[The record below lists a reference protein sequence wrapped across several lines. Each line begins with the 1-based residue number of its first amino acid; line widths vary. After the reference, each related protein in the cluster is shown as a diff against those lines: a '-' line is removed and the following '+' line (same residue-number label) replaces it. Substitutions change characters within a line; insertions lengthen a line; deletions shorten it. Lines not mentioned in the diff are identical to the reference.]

1 MARLED
7 CSDVPRSLRRLD
19 AFECRSDAKF
29 CKELTTSASLL
40 APRGATSVASNQ
52 HETPVSMPI
61 MEIANKLPAERSTPN
76 KRRTVF
82 LTCVSLL
89 LITAAILAWLNVGA
103 IERSLI
109 GLFGPPQVE
118 LHEAYSASADGPTLD
133 HSSFDSLLKKH
144 VDDDGWVDYEGLKG
158 EESRLDSYLQ
168 SVAAAPFDELGRDGK
183 LALLINGYN
192 ASTLKLILDHMPID
206 SIQDIPE
213 ADRWDAV
220 RWNIGGN
227 QWSLN
232 QIEHEQIRPKFVEP
246 RVHFA
251 LVCAAVG
258 CPPLRN
264 EAYEA
269 TRINDQLQDQT
280 EYVHEHSTWFAF
292 DPDSGKLQLTKLYS
306 WYGGDFEQA
315 AGSVSAFAARYSPAL
330 KQAIESGTA
339 SSPSWLPYDWKL
351 NSLKNK
357 QRR

>member
-1 MARLED
+1 
-7 CSDVPRSLRRLD
+7 
-19 AFECRSDAKF
+19 
-29 CKELTTSASLL
+29 
-40 APRGATSVASNQ
+40 
-52 HETPVSMPI
+52 
-61 MEIANKLPAERSTPN
+61 MEIANNQPAERSTAN
-76 KRRTVF
+76 KRRTMIFVS
-82 LTCVSLL
+82 VSLL
-89 LITAAILAWLNVGA
+89 LVTAAAFAWFNVGA

-118 LHEAYSASADGPTLD
+118 LREAYSANAAGPTMD

-144 VDDDGWVDYEGLKG
+144 VDDDGWVDYEGLEG
-158 EESRLDSYLQ
+158 EESKLDRYLQ
-168 SVAAAPFDELGRDGK
+168 SVAAAPFDEMGRDEK

-192 ASTLKLILDHMPID
+192 ASTLKLILDQMPID
-206 SIQDIPE
+206 SIQDISE

-232 QIEHEQIRPKFVEP
+232 QIEHEQIRPKFAEP

-251 LVCAAVG
+251 LVCAAIG

-264 EAYEA
+264 EAYNA
-269 TRINDQLQDQT
+269 TRVNDQLQDQT

-315 AGSVSAFAARYSPAL
+315 AGSVSTFAARYSPAL
-330 KQAIESGTA
+330 KQAIESGVA
-339 SSPSWLPYDWKL
+339 SSPSWLPYDWNL

>member
-1 MARLED
+1 
-7 CSDVPRSLRRLD
+7 
-19 AFECRSDAKF
+19 
-29 CKELTTSASLL
+29 
-40 APRGATSVASNQ
+40 
-52 HETPVSMPI
+52 
-61 MEIANKLPAERSTPN
+61 MEIANNQPPERSIPN
-76 KRRTVF
+76 KRRTVIF
-82 LTCVSLL
+82 VSASLL
-89 LITAAILAWLNVGA
+89 LVTAAAFAWFNVGA
-103 IERSLI
+103 IERSLK

-118 LHEAYSASADGPTLD
+118 LREAYSANAAGPTMD

-158 EESRLDSYLQ
+158 DESKLDRYLQ
-168 SVAAAPFDELGRDGK
+168 SVAAAPFDELGRDEK

-206 SIQDIPE
+206 SIQDISE

-232 QIEHEQIRPKFVEP
+232 QVEHEQIRPKFAEP

-251 LVCAAVG
+251 LVCAAIG

-264 EAYEA
+264 EAYDA
-269 TRINDQLQDQT
+269 TRVNDQLQDQT
-280 EYVHEHSTWFAF
+280 EYVHQHKTWFIF
-292 DPDSGKLQLTKLYS
+292 DTSSNKLELTKLYN

-315 AGSVSAFAARYSPAL
+315 AGSVSQFAAGYSPKL
-330 KQAIESGTA
+330 KQALENGTA
-339 SSPSWLPYDWKL
+339 PQPDWLPYDWKL

-357 QRR
+357 QPR